1 MNQYFPPTDSDK
13 FLLIR
18 VLNFAIPPTKVE
30 YSKYLLPFEFLFH
43 DIKSNSESS
52 VDLVAVKA
60 RLQDTAF
67 TSY

>member
-1 MNQYFPPTDSDK
+1 MSQYFPPTDSDK
-13 FLLIR
+13 LFLIR
-18 VLNFAIPPTKVE
+18 VLNFAISPIKVE

-52 VDLVAVKA
+52 FDSVAVKA
-60 RLQDTAF
+60 HLKDTAF